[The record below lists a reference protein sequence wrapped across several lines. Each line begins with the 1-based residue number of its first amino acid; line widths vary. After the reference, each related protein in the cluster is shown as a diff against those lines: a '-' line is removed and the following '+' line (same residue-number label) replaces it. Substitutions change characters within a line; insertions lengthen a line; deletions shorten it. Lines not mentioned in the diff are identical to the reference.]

1 MARQENV
8 REPMNEV
15 YLRGRISHLYGNE
28 RFGSLTVPY
37 NEIITKRIRENGQA
51 RFEQTVET
59 YFPEALFNGSTK
71 TKGIVQSFREGDYVL
86 IKGYLGAYSVQSGTG
101 FVERT
106 AIYIDEIEHDVT
118 RMEQMLGV
126 RGLGGRRPEP
136 ANEIR
141 LEAKISGVSKRR
153 DDIYEIRL
161 EVQKDGRAYNV
172 TGMYFR
178 APQGLDQRIHLGD
191 TVYVIG
197 AMESSR
203 NEYRGKVYFSQTFV
217 IQELVTQKEY
227 IEKYQEAEAAAQKAE
242 TEAVPTQETDA
253 ASSEADAE
261 TEPVAGETGMADADG
276 EPAEVPAS

>member
-106 AIYIDEIEHDVT
+106 AIYIDEI
-118 RMEQMLGV
+118 
-126 RGLGGRRPEP
+126 
-136 ANEIR
+136 
-141 LEAKISGVSKRR
+141 
-153 DDIYEIRL
+153 
-161 EVQKDGRAYNV
+161 GRASCRERV
-172 TGMYFR
+172 
-178 APQGLDQRIHLGD
+178 
-191 TVYVIG
+191 
-197 AMESSR
+197 
-203 NEYRGKVYFSQTFV
+203 
-217 IQELVTQKEY
+217 
-227 IEKYQEAEAAAQKAE
+227 
-242 TEAVPTQETDA
+242 
-253 ASSEADAE
+253 
-261 TEPVAGETGMADADG
+261 
-276 EPAEVPAS
+276 

>member
-197 AMESSR
+197 VMESSR

-253 ASSEADAE
+253 AASEADA
-261 TEPVAGETGMADADG
+261 
-276 EPAEVPAS
+276 

>member
-172 TGMYFR
+172 TGM
-178 APQGLDQRIHLGD
+178 
-191 TVYVIG
+191 
-197 AMESSR
+197 
-203 NEYRGKVYFSQTFV
+203 
-217 IQELVTQKEY
+217 
-227 IEKYQEAEAAAQKAE
+227 
-242 TEAVPTQETDA
+242 
-253 ASSEADAE
+253 
-261 TEPVAGETGMADADG
+261 
-276 EPAEVPAS
+276 